1 MRPSFKGVSYS
12 RASLIDSDLQTTTMR
27 PTNHTDLF
35 AAQRGNSQKLPP
47 LPYAIFGTLLSQKI

>member
-1 MRPSFKGVSYS
+1 
-12 RASLIDSDLQTTTMR
+12 MR